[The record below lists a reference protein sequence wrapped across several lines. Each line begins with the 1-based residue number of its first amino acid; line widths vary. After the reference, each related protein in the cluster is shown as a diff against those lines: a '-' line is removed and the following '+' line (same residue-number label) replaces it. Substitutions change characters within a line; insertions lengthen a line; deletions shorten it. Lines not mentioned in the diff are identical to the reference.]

1 MTRQGFLVLAMLVS
15 ACAASARPKLGIEN
29 AKLSA
34 CPSSPNCVS
43 SQAADADHRIEP
55 LPIRTTPEEGMARL
69 AEIIDAMPRTKIV
82 AQNRDYLR
90 AEFTSRVFRWVDD
103 VEAYVDA
110 DAKLIHLRSSSRSG
124 YSDLGVNRSRIEA
137 IRERYAAV
145 P

>member
-1 MTRQGFLVLAMLVS
+1 MTRQGFLVLALFVS
-15 ACAASARPKLGIEN
+15 ACAASARPKLGVEN
-29 AKLSA
+29 AKLAA

-43 SQAADADHRIEP
+43 SQASDADHRIEP

-69 AEIIDAMPRTKIV
+69 AEIVVAMPRTKIV
-82 AQNRDYLR
+82 AQTPDYLR

-103 VEAYVDA
+103 VEAYVDP
-110 DAKLIHLRSSSRSG
+110 DAKLIHLRSSSRTG

>member
-1 MTRQGFLVLAMLVS
+1 MTRQVFLVLALLVS
-15 ACAASARPKLGIEN
+15 ACAASARPKLGVEN
-29 AKLSA
+29 AKLAA

-69 AEIIDAMPRTKIV
+69 AEIISAMPRTRIV
-82 AQNRDYLR
+82 AQNPDYLR
-90 AEFTSRVFRWVDD
+90 AEFTSRIFSWVDD
-103 VEAYVDA
+103 VEAYLDA
-110 DAKLIHLRSSSRSG
+110 EAKLIHLRSSSRTG
-124 YSDLGVNRSRIEA
+124 YSDLGANRSRIEA